1 MILIILNIV
10 AILFWAY
17 ILNYL
22 IKLEKLGCECSK
34 DWRRPFITYF
44 VVYLIILLLLSTFNI
59 WTVKQLPPILMV
71 VNYVLMIFFFITVYQ
86 YIHKL
91 KKEKCECSE
100 NEARNILEIVN
111 YIQLALVLLS
121 LIMMIYAMFMV
132 SKFLKTNNIKSEDSK
147 SISNF
152 ITNLKKSKKSASS

>member
-1 MILIILNIV
+1 MILIILNVI

-34 DWRRPFITYF
+34 DWRRTFITYF
-44 VVYLIILLLLSTFNI
+44 IVYLIILLLLSTFNI
-59 WTVKQLPPILMV
+59 WNVKQLPPILML
-71 VNYVLMIFFFITVYQ
+71 VNYVIMILFFVTVYQ

-100 NEARNILEIVN
+100 NVARDVLEIVN
-111 YIQLALVLLS
+111 YIQLALVILS
-121 LIMMIYAMFMV
+121 LLMMIYAMFIV
-132 SKFLKTNNIKSEDSK
+132 SNYLKKNDIKSDELIAK
-147 SISNF
+147 IKN
-152 ITNLKKSKKSASS
+152 SKKSPSS